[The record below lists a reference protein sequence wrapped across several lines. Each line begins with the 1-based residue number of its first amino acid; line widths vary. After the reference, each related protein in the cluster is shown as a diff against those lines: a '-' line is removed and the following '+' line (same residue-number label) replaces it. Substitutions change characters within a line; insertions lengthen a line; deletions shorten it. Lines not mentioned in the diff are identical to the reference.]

1 VKLTPATRRAR
12 ILRTLTAGVAVGV
25 MTMGLAACSSGGGGG
40 GDGRGG
46 QLTLWTHNA
55 GNDAELAAIEKIVDD
70 YNASQETNT
79 VKVQAFPQDSYNDS
93 VIAAAAAGKLPCIV
107 DIDGPN
113 VPNWAWA
120 EYLTPL
126 ELEGVDLDDFL
137 PSVQGIWNDELY
149 SIGYYDVALTMLAK
163 KSVLEANG
171 VRIAT
176 ADAPWTKDEFS
187 SALASLKAAGD
198 WDYPLDLGTAGTGE
212 WLPYAYSPFLQ
223 SFGGDLIDRSDY
235 QTAEGTLNGS
245 EAIEWAEWF
254 QGLIADGYIAKKSG
268 EDSTLDFQNGQSAI
282 LYSGSWAYASTKEL
296 FGDDL
301 VAMPSV
307 DLGVGPKIGGGSWQW
322 GVTTGC
328 ADTAA
333 AMDYLAYSLKPENVA
348 AVAEATGTIP
358 ASTEAA
364 ALVPGY
370 EEGGELAVF
379 RDFSQEFAVLRPE
392 TPAYP
397 FIATEFGNAMA
408 DIIDGGDPQPILD
421 AAVKNIDRNIA
432 TNDGYK
438 QN

>member
-1 VKLTPATRRAR
+1 MNLTSATTRRLVRTA
-12 ILRTLTAGVAVGV
+12 IAVAAVGTLTL
-25 MTMGLAACSSGGGGG
+25 GLSACSSAGGG

-55 GNDAELAAIEKIVDD
+55 GNDTELAAIQQIVDD
-70 YNASQETNT
+70 YNASQDTNT

-93 VIAAAAAGKLPCIV
+93 VVAAAAAGKLPCIV

-120 EYLTPL
+120 KYLTPL
-126 ELEGVDLDDFL
+126 ELEGVDLDSFL
-137 PSVQGIWNDELY
+137 PSVKGTWNDEIY

-163 KSVLEANG
+163 KSVLEGNG
-171 VRIAT
+171 IRIPT
-176 ADAPWTKDEFS
+176 TDAPWTKDEFA
-187 SALASLKAAGD
+187 SALAALKATGE

-223 SFGGDLIDRSDY
+223 SAGGDLIDRDDY
-235 QTAEGTLNGS
+235 LTADGALNGPD
-245 EAIEWAEWF
+245 AVAFADWF
-254 QGLIADGYIAKKSG
+254 QGLIADGYAAKKSG
-268 EDSTLDFQNGQSAI
+268 EDSTLDFQNGESAI
-282 LYSGSWAYASTKEL
+282 LYSGSWAYSSSKEA

-301 VAMPSV
+301 VALPSV
-307 DLGVGPKIGGGSWQW
+307 DLGDGPKIGGGSWQW

-333 AMDYLAYSLKPENVA
+333 AMDYLAFSLKPENIA

-358 ASTEAA
+358 ATSEAA

-370 EEGGELAVF
+370 EEGGDLAQF
-379 RDFSQEFAVLRPE
+379 REYSATYAELRPQ

-397 FIATEFGNAMA
+397 FISTEFANAMS
-408 DIIDGGDPQPILD
+408 DIIDGGDPQSVLD
-421 AAVKNIDRNIA
+421 TAVKNIDNNIS
-432 TNDGYK
+432 TNDGYTQK
-438 QN
+438 

>member
-1 VKLTPATRRAR
+1 MNLTSATARR
-12 ILRTLTAGVAVGV
+12 LRRTVVATVAVGAL
-25 MTMGLAACSSGGGGG
+25 TLGLAACSSGSGG

-70 YNASQETNT
+70 YNASQDTNT

-93 VIAAAAAGKLPCIV
+93 VVAAAAAGKLPCIV

-120 EYLTPL
+120 KYLTPL
-126 ELEGVDLDDFL
+126 KLDGVDLDDFL
-137 PSVQGIWNDELY
+137 PSVQGVWNDETY

-163 KSVLEANG
+163 KSVLEGNG
-171 VRIAT
+171 IRIPT

-187 SALASLKAAGD
+187 TALATLKATGE

-223 SFGGDLIDRSDY
+223 SAGGDLINRSDY
-235 QTAEGTLNGS
+235 LTADGALNGPD
-245 EAIEWAEWF
+245 AVAFADWF
-254 QGLIADGYIAKKSG
+254 QGLISDGYAAKKSG
-268 EDSTLDFQNGQSAI
+268 EDSTLDFQNDESAI
-282 LYSGSWAYASTKEL
+282 LYSGSWAYSSSKEL

-301 VAMPSV
+301 VALPSV
-307 DLGVGPKIGGGSWQW
+307 DLGNGPKIGGGSWQW

-328 ADTAA
+328 ADADA
-333 AMDYLAYSLKPENVA
+333 AMDYLAFSLKPENVA

-364 ALVPGY
+364 ALVAGY
-370 EEGGELAVF
+370 EEGGDLAQF
-379 RDFSQEFAVLRPE
+379 REYSEKFAVLRPE

-397 FIATEFGNAMA
+397 FISTEFAKAMS
-408 DIIDGGDPQPILD
+408 DIIDGGDPQSVLD
-421 AAVKNIDRNIA
+421 TAAKAIDNNIS
-432 TNDGYK
+432 TNDGYTQK
-438 QN
+438 